1 MNRLARNPF
10 YVLGVPPMASAVEV
24 EREGRKL
31 LGMLELGL
39 ASARHYLCPLGKRE
53 RTPEM
58 VREAMAE
65 LRDPQKRL
73 LCELW
78 ARLEPRADEESADA
92 EYDEHDE
99 YRERSEDD
107 EDDDDGEDADFM
119 EEDEQ
124 GFDDDEPAAAGPWSD
139 AGAALGWRRA

>member
-1 MNRLARNPF
+1 VNRIAKNPF
-10 YVLGVPPMASAVEV
+10 YLLGIAPSASAVEV

-39 ASARHYLCPLGKRE
+39 ASARRYLSPLGERE

-73 LCELW
+73 ICELW
-78 ARLEPRADEESADA
+78 ARLDPRAFEATGD
-92 EYDEHDE
+92 
-99 YRERSEDD
+99 RE
-107 EDDDDGEDADFM
+107 DGEDGEDGGYGEDLCEGEEEEEWV
-119 EEDEQ
+119 EEDEPQ
-124 GFDDDEPAAAGPWSD
+124 AAEPWPE